1 MSKTLYAVTGLFD
14 KPDDIIKA
22 AKAAVKTGYKKFDVN
37 TPYPVHGMD
46 DAMGLPPSKL
56 GYVALIIGLMGASF
70 ALFAMWYINTIDYPQ
85 VIGGKPLFPLP
96 ALIPITFEVT
106 VLSAS
111 VMTVLIMLF
120 VFFKLPNN
128 SHPIHDTEYMRR
140 VSSDKYGILIM
151 ADDPRFDEYKVKSF
165 LEDIDAKDITSV
177 YYDEEEISS
186 RPGIFE
192 PKFIIFLI
200 VVGVI
205 NSATVYFVYNKL
217 LYMPPF
223 DFMEKQSKVI
233 PQDEDVYF
241 ADNFSMRL
249 PVQGTVARGD
259 LPYFYKNNPDR
270 AGAELVNPLLPT
282 KSNLAKGEQKYNSFC
297 SPCHGYLGNGES
309 RMRNQFPIP
318 PSLNSEKVR
327 TWSDGRIYHVIVEGQ
342 NTMPSYSRQT
352 TEDERWNIIQY
363 IRALQRSQN
372 ARETD

>member
-1 MSKTLYAVTGLFD
+1 MNKKLYAITGIFD
-14 KPDDIIKA
+14 RPEDIIRA
-22 AKAAVKTGYKKFDVN
+22 AKAAVKTGYKRYDIN

-46 DAMGLPPSKL
+46 DAMNLPPSKL
-56 GYVALIIGLMGASF
+56 GYVALVIGLAGAAF

-85 VIGGKPLFPLP
+85 VIGGKPFFPLP

-111 VMTVLIMLF
+111 VLTVLIMLF
-120 VFFKLPNN
+120 IFFKLPNN
-128 SHPIHDTEYMRR
+128 SHPLHDTDYMKK
-140 VSSDKYGILIM
+140 VSSDKYGITIM
-151 ADDPRFDEYKVKSF
+151 ADDPKFDEYNVKSF
-165 LEDIDAKDITSV
+165 LEDIDAKDITAI
-177 YYDEEEISS
+177 YFDDEEISTKP
-186 RPGIFE
+186 RIFE

-200 VVGVI
+200 VAGLI
-205 NSATVYFVYNKL
+205 NSALVYFVYNKL

-223 DFMEKQSKVI
+223 DFMEKQGKVI
-233 PQDEDVYF
+233 PQDDDIYF

-259 LPYFYKNNPDR
+259 LPYFYKNNPDG
-270 AGAELVNPLLPT
+270 AGADLANPLLST
-282 KSNLAKGEQKYNSFC
+282 KANLAKGEQKYNTFC

-309 RMRNQFPIP
+309 RMRGQFPVP

-342 NTMPSYSRQT
+342 NTMPSYSHQT
-352 TEDERWNIIQY
+352 TEDERWAIIQY